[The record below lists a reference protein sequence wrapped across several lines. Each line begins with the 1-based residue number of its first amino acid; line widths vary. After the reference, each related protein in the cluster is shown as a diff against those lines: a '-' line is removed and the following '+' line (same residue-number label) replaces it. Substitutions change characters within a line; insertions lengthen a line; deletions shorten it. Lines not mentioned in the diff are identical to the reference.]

1 MLAWFRCRRRRRGS
15 PAACL
20 GDCGGGPFLG
30 GAAKGPQEHFI
41 LDPDFDVAAAELICI
56 YECDWAPQLRDAQVG
71 RAASAEAVAAH
82 HFIAPSVSGDIIG
95 NDPDEEEGRSW
106 PATVGA
112 NIFVTLDPI
121 VTMPTE
127 AVVVAKPRTPSEGA
141 RRCAPGGASR
151 SRGAHAGIA
160 IPRSSLR
167 LGLRRPRSAPGFS
180 SRVCSGIARPGFWA
194 PPSERPPDSFAQCP
208 NTNFRYFVVAFYF
221 PKEAMVPDWPG
232 GWG

>member
-30 GAAKGPQEHFI
+30 GAAKGPQEHFV

-106 PATVGA
+106 PATAGA

-167 LGLRRPRSAPGFS
+167 LGLRRPRFRAACVRGSRGRAFGRRRQSAHRTPLPSAPTRIS
-180 SRVCSGIARPGFWA
+180 ATSWSPSISRRRRWCRTGPGVGA
-194 PPSERPPDSFAQCP
+194 ESF
-208 NTNFRYFVVAFYF
+208 
-221 PKEAMVPDWPG
+221 
-232 GWG
+232 